1 MNSLSP
7 AMQEWLG
14 SYVRSSGAVAGT
26 VHLRQGDGLALAA
39 AINIPPPVADAV
51 RYVPWGKGMAGMAL
65 ETGEAVQTCNLKE
78 DETGRIKP
86 GAKAVSALA
95 AVALPLKDS
104 TGAVTA
110 VVGIAFMEER
120 DIGQGEIDRLVA
132 AASGIPIVSTNGA

>member
-1 MNSLSP
+1 
-7 AMQEWLG
+7 MQEWLG
-14 SYVRSSGAVAGT
+14 SYVQSSGAVAGT
-26 VHLRQGDGLALAA
+26 VHLRQGDGLILAA

-95 AVALPLKDS
+95 AVALPLKDAS
-104 TGAVTA
+104 GTVAA

-120 DIGQGEIDRLVA
+120 DIGQEEIDRLVA
-132 AASGIPIVSTNGA
+132 AASGIPIVSANGAWLD